1 MLKDILEK
9 VKNDENNLK
18 LIEKSSDILIDIHGH
33 DLANDYLSLEEDE
46 KTLLLKILPLESIS
60 DLLIYLPKEDA
71 VNTLINNFD
80 DETKIEIINLMPVDD
95 AVDFLQEYPEK
106 NNKSFIIKH
115 LKYSKKIKDLIVY
128 EDDEV
133 GAYMTTQFIKLN
145 ENWDLKIAS
154 KELVRNAPQSE
165 TITTLFV
172 VDNQDK
178 FIGTLPLKKLIKSQM
193 PMLISDI
200 VEKDIPTVLNTSDI
214 EEAAND
220 LNNYNLLALPV
231 IDEENHLLGILTLD
245 DIIDVYEEEAQEDF
259 EKLASIPDTEIS
271 KNDSPFIQALK
282 RLPWLIILLIL
293 NIPNTLLSESIGAP
307 LAGIAILVVLQPL
320 MLDSPGNVATQT
332 LALTL
337 VKINKEGKLKLKDF
351 IKESLSGFFT
361 AIIMGIFSFA
371 VAFVFILIFTKINP
385 SSLPSTK
392 PAIQNMGVINYSL
405 MFAGIS
411 GISILIILMFS
422 PLLGMI
428 IPLTLKLIKIDPA
441 TASGPFITTLSDI
454 ISVGI
459 YFGIAQLLLRIGG
472 LL

>member
-18 LIEKSSDILIDIHGH
+18 LIEKSSDILVDIHGH
-33 DLANDYLSLEEDE
+33 DLANEYLSLEEDE
-46 KTLLLKILPLESIS
+46 KALLLKILPLESIS
-60 DLLIYLPKEDA
+60 DLLIYLPKEEA

-80 DETKIEIINLMPVDD
+80 DQTKIEIINLMPVDD
-95 AVDFLQEYPEK
+95 AVDFLQEYPEE
-106 NNKSFIIKH
+106 NNKSYIIKH

-128 EDDEV
+128 DDDEV

-145 ENWDLKIAS
+145 ENWDLKISS

-172 VDNQDK
+172 VDDEEK
-178 FIGTLPLKKLIKSQM
+178 FVGTLPLKKLIKSQM

-259 EKLASIPDTEIS
+259 EKLASIPDTEVS

-337 VKINKEGKLKLKDF
+337 VKLNKGKLKFKDF
-351 IKESLSGFFT
+351 FKESLSGFFT
-361 AIIMGIFSFA
+361 ALIMGIFSFA
-371 VAFVFILIFTKINP
+371 VAFVFILVFTKINP
-385 SSLPSTK
+385 SSLPKLTGFK
-392 PAIQNMGVINYSL
+392 DINIVKYSL

-428 IPLTLKLIKIDPA
+428 IPLTLKLIKVDPA

-459 YFGIAQLLLRIGG
+459 YFGIAQLLLRVGG
-472 LL
+472 LI